1 MPLYAHWPL
10 YCFRTFGEVKLNM
23 RKIWWKIVCVVL
35 LLYTV
40 IGGFL
45 MDVPRLHILNESI
58 RNTFYHV
65 PMWLGMMTLLLISA
79 VCSILY
85 LRKPSTT
92 FDDYAVEFAKTGI
105 LYGVLGI
112 VTGMI
117 WAKFTWTSAW
127 SGDPKQNNAAIALLV
142 YFAYLLLR
150 GSIKDPQQRSRIA
163 AVYNILAFATLI
175 PLLYILPA
183 QTDSLHPGSGGNA
196 AFGDIDLDNR
206 LRAVFY
212 PAVVGWTLLGVW
224 LSTIGIRV
232 RNLKNRFE
240 QVQK

>member
-1 MPLYAHWPL
+1 MK
-10 YCFRTFGEVKLNM
+10 RV
-23 RKIWWKIVCVVL
+23 WWKVLCVL
-35 LLYTV
+35 LLLYSV

-45 MDVPRLHILNESI
+45 MEVPRLHILNESI
-58 RNTFYHV
+58 RNTFFHV

-79 VCSILY
+79 IYAILY
-85 LRKPSTT
+85 LKKSNLKHDV
-92 FDDYAVEFAKTGI
+92 FASEFAKTGI
-105 LYGVLGI
+105 LFGVLGV

-127 SGDPKQNNAAIALLV
+127 SGDPKQNNAAIALLI
-142 YFAYLLLR
+142 YFAYMLLR
-150 GSIKDPQQRSRIA
+150 GSLKDPQQRARISS
-163 AVYNILAFATLI
+163 VYNILAFSTLI

-212 PAVVGWTLLGVW
+212 PAVIGWTLLGVW
-224 LSTIGIRV
+224 LSTIGIRIQQ
-232 RNLKNRFE
+232 LKSRFDFM
-240 QVQK
+240 KK

>member
-1 MPLYAHWPL
+1 M
-10 YCFRTFGEVKLNM
+10 K
-23 RKIWWKIVCVVL
+23 KIWWKVLCVLL

-45 MDVPRLHILNESI
+45 MDVPKLHILNESI
-58 RNTFYHV
+58 RNTFFHV
-65 PMWLGMMTLLLISA
+65 PMWLGMMTLLMISA
-79 VCSILY
+79 VFSILY
-85 LRKPSTT
+85 LKKPSLNY
-92 FDDYAVEFAKTGI
+92 DSYASEFAKTGI
-105 LYGVLGI
+105 LFGVLGL

-117 WAKFTWTSAW
+117 GAKFTWTSAW
-127 SGDPKQNNAAIALLV
+127 SGDPKQNNAAIALLI

-163 AVYNILAFATLI
+163 AVYNILAFSTLI
-175 PLLYILPA
+175 PLLYILPS

-212 PAVVGWTLLGVW
+212 PAVIGWTLLGIW
-224 LSTIGIRV
+224 LATIGIRIQ
-232 RNLKNRFE
+232 NLKNRFDYLD
-240 QVQK
+240 K